1 MKKNLI
7 IKQHDLTD
15 CGPACLLSVIIYYG
29 GYIPIEMLRN
39 NSYTDK
45 NGTSAYNL
53 IDCAKKYGLHAYGVK
68 LKDIL
73 TIKNKKLPCIAHIH
87 LKNGYDHFVVIYK
100 KEKNHLIIMD
110 PGRGKIKISIN
121 EFNSVFSGV
130 LIILRPFTK
139 LQKINKPNHVRK
151 VFINLFLQNKRK
163 TIAMVI
169 ISAFLFIIS
178 IFMSY
183 FLKLGKFIIDANYG
197 KKYILIFLFI
207 YLFLY
212 ILKNLFD
219 YIKNIILI
227 SFTKNVS
234 VKLYYDFS
242 KTIFNLPLNFIK
254 SRTSGEILTRFN
266 ELSDVNNVLPSLIL
280 SIFLDLIMIFI
291 STFFLISISYKLA
304 IILFAFMIIYIFI
317 GYLFKNPT
325 LYKIN
330 KNLDTNAE
338 FNSSV
343 VESVNNLRSIKN
355 LHNEDNMR
363 KRMIDKCNAMIQ
375 DTCNLD
381 KHYNNSS
388 TIKNTFYD
396 FMIYLISSYGLILI
410 YYHKLNIIDLFT
422 FLMIINYFTEPIRDL
437 TNIFMKYCFIKTSIN
452 KINEFSISLED
463 SSKGIDFTPGD
474 IVIKNLSYAYNGID
488 YIVKNYSCTIKD
500 KSKTLIQ
507 GESGSGKSTLCQLIS
522 SQLTNYEGNIMIN
535 KQNIKKYNI
544 NQLRKNITYIGQK
557 DSLLIDTIENNI
569 KYERNI
575 DIKEFNTICKICEI
589 DKIVNK
595 KFNHFSSIISESS
608 ENISGGEKQ
617 RITLARGLLN
627 SGKIII
633 LDESLSEV
641 NKDMEERILLRIIN
655 YFKDKTIIYVSHKNY
670 KNIFDETIKV

>member
-53 IDCAKKYGLHAYGVK
+53 INCAKKYGLHAYGVK

-73 TIKNKKLPCIAHIH
+73 TIKDKKLPCIAHIH

-139 LQKINKPNHVRK
+139 LQKINKPMHVRK

-169 ISAFLFIIS
+169 ISVFLIIIS

-183 FLKLGKFIIDANYG
+183 FLKLGKFIIDENYG
-197 KKYILIFLFI
+197 KKYLLIFLFI

-227 SFTKNVS
+227 SFNKNVS

-330 KNLDTNAE
+330 KNLDANAE

-422 FLMIINYFTEPIRDL
+422 FLMIINYFTEPIKDL

-522 SQLTNYEGNIMIN
+522 NQLTNYEGNIMIN
-535 KQNIKKYNI
+535 KQNIKKYSI